1 VEHVHEVAFDAK
13 KDAVHVWASAVEKL
27 PDFNG

>member
-13 KDAVHVWASAVEKL
+13 KDPGHVWASAVEKL